1 MEREKKKQRRVCDSP
16 EKQKT
21 RRIKV
26 IRGLA
31 TDWKSIYL
39 KQRSTYITHH
49 STHTH
54 THKHSRN
61 TFTAFFWSDV
71 AQYIFFYVY
80 CRRHNTKL
88 PSHLLLRCTTNS
100 VRHQAGQRRCA
111 AGQQWFLPRAGFGT
125 TIVERATTIKVKQ
138 LKATTK
144 NTYTHSHTLTR

>member
-54 THKHSRN
+54 TQTLKEHVYCVFLVGRRAIYIFLCLLSAAQHQVAKPP
-61 TFTAFFWSDV
+61 FTAL
-71 AQYIFFYVY
+71 
-80 CRRHNTKL
+80 H
-88 PSHLLLRCTTNS
+88 H
-100 VRHQAGQRRCA
+100 
-111 AGQQWFLPRAGFGT
+111 
-125 TIVERATTIKVKQ
+125 E
-138 LKATTK
+138 
-144 NTYTHSHTLTR
+144 